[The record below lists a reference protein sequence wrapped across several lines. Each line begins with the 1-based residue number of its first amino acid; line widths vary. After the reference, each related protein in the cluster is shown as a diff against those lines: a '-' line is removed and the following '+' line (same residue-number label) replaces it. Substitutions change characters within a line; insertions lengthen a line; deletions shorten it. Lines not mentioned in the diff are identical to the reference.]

1 MNEEAQSRLMV
12 ACKLG
17 KLKDAQKAIT
27 DGADLKIQGL
37 VDKQEV
43 TLNGTKTIARVY
55 AVPALVALQ
64 AYRRFKTDET
74 KALFQELMQKEN
86 FLTDDVISVNINE
99 MKINAKGAEY
109 CSAKNNYQYTMEDY
123 IDICRG
129 RLDGKPGAM
138 FLNKMITQDRSILV
152 SLLRR
157 ETVFANGS
165 RQEQPKARVSSRFT
179 FETMVQAKQNV
190 GKE

>member
-1 MNEEAQSRLMV
+1 MNEEAQSRLMT

-17 KLKDAQKAIT
+17 KLEDAQKAIT

-64 AYRRFKTDET
+64 AHRRFKTDET

-123 IDICRG
+123 IEVCCG

-157 ETVFANGS
+157 ETVFANSGS
-165 RQEQPKARVSSRFT
+165 QEKSQENVFSRFT
-179 FETMVQAKQNV
+179 FETRMRAREFL

>member
-1 MNEEAQSRLMV
+1 MNEEAQSRLMT

-64 AYRRFKTDET
+64 AHRRFKTDET

-99 MKINAKGAEY
+99 MKINGKGVKY
-109 CSAKNNYQYTMEDY
+109 CSGQYDYRYTMKDY

-129 RLDGKPGAM
+129 RLEGKPGAM
-138 FLNKMITQDRSILV
+138 FLNKMITQDRAVLV

-157 ETVFANGS
+157 ETVFANSGS
-165 RQEQPKARVSSRFT
+165 QEKPQENVFSRVA
-179 FETMVQAKQNV
+179 FETRMRARDLL

>member
-27 DGADLKIQGL
+27 DGADLKVQGL

-157 ETVFANGS
+157 ETVFANGTT
-165 RQEQPKARVSSRFT
+165 QEKPRENVSSRFT
-179 FETMVQAKQNV
+179 FETMMQAKQNV